1 MTLAGID
8 WLDYSS
14 LSPAPT
20 LPSPCTKYQQK
31 RREAHCM
38 NRSALTLICHAKR
51 LPRLCNVYTRKILAK
66 QINKQAER
74 EHRQCLHER
83 MDACVRHPSLLGPVH
98 LSVSDLWVVCKQG
111 SRRCCIRI
119 GVDWRS
125 AADRLCPDAAAHPCL
140 FSWVFSYSP
149 FHSSS
154 SLGPGLS
161 QYTKQMGIS
170 QRARLLGKL
179 VSYMADYT

>member
-1 MTLAGID
+1 
-8 WLDYSS
+8 
-14 LSPAPT
+14 
-20 LPSPCTKYQQK
+20 
-31 RREAHCM
+31 M
-38 NRSALTLICHAKR
+38 NRSALSQICHAKR
-51 LPRLCNVYTRKILAK
+51 SPRLCNMYTGKILAE
-66 QINKQAER
+66 QINRQAEG

-83 MDACVRHPSLLGPVH
+83 LDACVRHPSLLGMVH
-98 LSVSDLWVVCKQG
+98 LSASDLWVVCKQG
-111 SRRCCIRI
+111 SHSCCIRI
-119 GVDWRS
+119 RVDCRS

-154 SLGPGLS
+154 SLGLGLS